1 MSNFVTNKKKK
12 RSLLHLVFLITE
24 GHLEATHEIKL
35 YHIRPALFKG
45 WTALSTGVITHYPAD
60 KLNAIKVN

>member
-1 MSNFVTNKKKK
+1 MRIPS
-12 RSLLHLVFLITE
+12 SPSILITE

-60 KLNAIKVN
+60 KLNAIKIN